1 MEIESGISCSG
12 SNNKGNGNGKQRVI
26 DNPSGGIDYI
36 SNLPEAIL
44 LCILSFLPLKEWI
57 KVSLLSKRWKYLWTK
72 ISNLKLDE
80 VEMITNIIKKDISCP
95 LCGKFPSQV
104 SSCLCL
110 DNATCAGRRKF
121 ADFVDRMLLLHSGY
135 TINNLR
141 LSFLYDP
148 QDGYTKRIDTWVCY
162 ALRSNIKELEL
173 NFSDREYLKFL
184 DKKGLA
190 VRWADPHQPY
200 ELPHG
205 FFKPKM
211 LETFVL
217 TFCKFRASSFN
228 TFSSL
233 LRLHLKRLE
242 VLDGSIEH
250 ITSRCPVLEDLILEY
265 CLIPDGYFVSKVDIM
280 IKRLSIVHCA
290 SKDMLRLDI
299 STPNLLMLTIVEKYL
314 KSASIRKA
322 TELIDARISIYAI
335 SAHNADGHALNSLL
349 NGLNHCQSLTLST
362 YCIRVIPMESTLLQR
377 LHIPLQ
383 KLMRLRLIMGISK
396 RELPRISCLLM
407 SCPVLE
413 SLTLVLSGPMAIYR
427 YEFPSRTMYNIDEEN
442 WESQIRQFPCLKTSL
457 KEITVTELMGRRNE
471 VQLIMF
477 FLKYAA
483 VLEKVTFSLCGP
495 NKYLSYSPDK
505 VTSFRENLSQ
515 MFDFIRGSIQA
526 EIKIDGE
533 SYPNVV

>member
-349 NGLNHCQSLTLST
+349 NGYTYGVNIAAETAYST
-362 YCIRVIPMESTLLQR
+362 PKTDAL
-377 LHIPLQ
+377 
-383 KLMRLRLIMGISK
+383 K
-396 RELPRISCLLM
+396 
-407 SCPVLE
+407 
-413 SLTLVLSGPMAIYR
+413 AIYR